1 MARGVRTKILHRYI
15 AIDRRDAIQPAFE
28 VLLNVVDVVLPVRDV
43 EVLRAR
49 EVVLG
54 SARISARDALHVAVM
69 EQHGID
75 RIMTFDRGFDDVPGL
90 TRVR

>member
-1 MARGVRTKILHRYI
+1 M
-15 AIDRRDAIQPAFE
+15 
-28 VLLNVVDVVLPVRDV
+28 LLNVVDVVLPVRDV

-54 SARISARDALHVAVM
+54 SACISARDALHVAVM